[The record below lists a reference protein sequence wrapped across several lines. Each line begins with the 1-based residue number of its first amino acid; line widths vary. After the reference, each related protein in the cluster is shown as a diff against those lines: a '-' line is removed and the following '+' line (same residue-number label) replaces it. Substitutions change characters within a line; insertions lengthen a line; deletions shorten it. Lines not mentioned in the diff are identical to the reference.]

1 VTVVEIEHDGIGR
14 RLRPAMRA
22 ADPGRADHEK
32 MLTASRPCRR

>member
-22 ADPGRADHEK
+22 VDPGRADHEK